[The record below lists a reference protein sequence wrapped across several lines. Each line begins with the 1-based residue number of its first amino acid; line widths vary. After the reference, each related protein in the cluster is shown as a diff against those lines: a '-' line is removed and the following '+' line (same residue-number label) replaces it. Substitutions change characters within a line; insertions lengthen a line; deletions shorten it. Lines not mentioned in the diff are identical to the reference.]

1 MSESSFERLLTEILL
16 EGAPSQV
23 PDALRLRVLS
33 APSLATPVALRP
45 RSLRTIAIR
54 LAGAAAV
61 AVVLAVAASGLWL
74 HFAPAAAR
82 NGPTSAIAS
91 PSPTPEASA
100 AASSRPSPT
109 GKTLPLK
116 IHNGTV
122 PPGHVCHAVGGEP
135 ARIERSGSELI
146 FVSVKSGQPMAV
158 YWPAGYS
165 ARLVDGVGE
174 LVADDGTVVGREG
187 DVIDGLLVTDSGT
200 GIFIVCGP
208 PDGLPAS

>member
-1 MSESSFERLLTEILL
+1 MSDSSFERLLTEVLL
-16 EGAPSQV
+16 EDAPSRI
-23 PDALRLRVLS
+23 PDSLRLRVLS

-45 RSLRTIAIR
+45 RSLGAVAIK

-61 AVVLAVAASGLWL
+61 AVVLAVAASSLWL
-74 HFAPAAAR
+74 RFAPAAAQ
-82 NGPTSAIAS
+82 NGPTGAIAS
-91 PSPTPEASA
+91 PSPSSEASA
-100 AASSRPSPT
+100 TASSGPSPT

-174 LVADDGTVVGREG
+174 LVADDGTMVGREG
-187 DVIDGLLVTDSGT
+187 DVIDGLLLTDSGT

-208 PDGLPAS
+208 PDGLPAP